1 MSKTNYPDPDQY
13 VRENRNTLVEIIKHS
28 NDTFVRALC
37 LAALVEYGDTP
48 DVEGVRAEL
57 DAFIEQGSEKQR

>member
-1 MSKTNYPDPDQY
+1 MSRTTPSDPDQY
-13 VRENRNTLVEIIKHS
+13 IRENRDTLVEIIKHS

-48 DVEGVRAEL
+48 DVEAVRSEL
-57 DAFIEQGSEKQR
+57 DDFIDRGSEK

>member
-1 MSKTNYPDPDQY
+1 MSTTNQPDPDQY
-13 VRENRNTLVEIIKHS
+13 VRENRDTLVEIIKHS

-48 DVEGVRAEL
+48 DVEAVRAEL
-57 DAFIEQGSEKQR
+57 DELTNQGSEK